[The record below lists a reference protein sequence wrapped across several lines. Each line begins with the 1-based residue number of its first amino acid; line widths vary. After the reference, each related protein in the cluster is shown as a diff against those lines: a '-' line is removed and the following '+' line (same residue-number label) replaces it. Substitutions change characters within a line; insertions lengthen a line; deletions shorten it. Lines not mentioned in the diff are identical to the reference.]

1 MIISKTCNIFIDH
14 ITLSGGKSSLS
25 SQSELH
31 GVNPGD
37 GVNYHQV
44 RSVTQQR
51 NTFQFIAA
59 GENISLSESSP
70 VRADGN
76 AMSEKLSTLGPTEGP
91 MLQLKI
97 IGIGTSTSMEH
108 NPYVNAL
115 NSDGLDLQNTFQ
127 FTNTNNKIIPTL
139 DARNGG
145 GSSYNN
151 LNVHTYTDTTF
162 NYVSTIKATPQHP
175 VQINNIRFNLTYKY
189 AKSTRAFYE
198 EDALVDAFNV
208 RDNDNNRAII
218 EFLFDPI

>member
-1 MIISKTCNIFIDH
+1 MTDRKQTLIIDTGGDVWTMAPRNIISHDAIEGKLTDFTANLDQPLIISKTCNIFIDH

-25 SQSELH
+25 SQSELY

-76 AMSEKLSTLGPTEGP
+76 AMSEKLSTLGATDGP

-127 FTNTNNKIIPTL
+127 FTNTNNKII
-139 DARNGG
+139 
-145 GSSYNN
+145 
-151 LNVHTYTDTTF
+151 
-162 NYVSTIKATPQHP
+162 Q
-175 VQINNIRFNLTYKY
+175 
-189 AKSTRAFYE
+189 
-198 EDALVDAFNV
+198 
-208 RDNDNNRAII
+208 
-218 EFLFDPI
+218 